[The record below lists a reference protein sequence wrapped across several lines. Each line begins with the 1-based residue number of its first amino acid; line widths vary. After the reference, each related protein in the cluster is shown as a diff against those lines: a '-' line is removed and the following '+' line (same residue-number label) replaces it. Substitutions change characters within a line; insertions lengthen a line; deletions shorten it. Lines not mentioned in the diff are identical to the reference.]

1 MPYETPQLPY
11 SLDALEP
18 YVSTQTMDCHY
29 NGHHKAYVNNLNKA
43 LADHPELAAK
53 SPEELI
59 RNLAAVP
66 EKIRTAVRNNGGGHV
81 NHSMF
86 WKMMASRAGGEPSE
100 KLLEA
105 LSATFGSFA
114 EFQGKFEAA
123 GLGRFGSGW
132 VWLVRNPSGLLEVI
146 STPNQDSPLMEG
158 GHPLLGCDVWEH
170 AYYLKYQFRRGDWL
184 KAFWNVVN
192 WREVEERFHAKGA

>member
-1 MPYETPQLPY
+1 MAYEIPQLPY
-11 SLDALEP
+11 ALDALEP
-18 YVSTQTMDCHY
+18 YVNTLTMDCHY
-29 NGHHKAYVNNLNKA
+29 NGHHKAYVANLNKA
-43 LADHPELAAK
+43 LADFPELAAK

-59 RNLAAVP
+59 GNLSALP

-86 WKMMASRAGGEPSE
+86 WKMMAPRAGGEPSGRV
-100 KLLEA
+100 LEA
-105 LSATFGSFA
+105 LASSFGSFSD
-114 EFQGKFEAA
+114 FQGKFEAA

-132 VWLVRNPSGLLEVI
+132 VWLVRTAAGSLEVT

-158 GHPLLGCDVWEH
+158 GYPLLGCDVWEH

-184 KAFWNVVN
+184 KAFWNLVN
-192 WREVEERFHAKGA
+192 WSEVERRFESKAA

>member
-1 MPYETPQLPY
+1 MAYETPQLPY

-18 YVSTQTMDCHY
+18 YINTLTMDCHY

-43 LADHPELAAK
+43 LADYPDLAAK

-59 RNLAAVP
+59 RDLAAVP

-86 WKMMASRAGGEPSE
+86 WKMMAPRAGGEPSG
-100 KLLEA
+100 KLLET
-105 LSATFGSFA
+105 LKSGFGGFA
-114 EFQGKFEAA
+114 EFQAKFEAA
-123 GLGRFGSGW
+123 GLARFGSGW
-132 VWLVRNPSGLLEVI
+132 VWLVRNPAGALEI
-146 STPNQDSPLMEG
+146 TSTPNQDNPLMEG
-158 GHPLLGCDVWEH
+158 NYPLLGCDVWEH

-184 KAFWNVVN
+184 KAFWSVVN
-192 WREVEERFHAKGA
+192 WREIEHRFETKAA

>member
-1 MPYETPQLPY
+1 MAYEIAALPY

-18 YVSTQTMDCHY
+18 YVTTMTMDCHY

-43 LADHPELAAK
+43 LADYPELAAK
-53 SPEELI
+53 SPEALI
-59 RNLAAVP
+59 RNLDGVP

-86 WKMMASRAGGEPSE
+86 WKMMAPRAGGAPSG

-105 LSATFGSFA
+105 LTTAFGGFG

-123 GLGRFGSGW
+123 GLARFGSGW
-132 VWLVRNPSGLLEVI
+132 VWLVRNPAGALEVT

-158 GHPLLGCDVWEH
+158 NYPLLGCDVWEH

-184 KAFWNVVN
+184 KAFWSVVN
-192 WREVEERFHAKGA
+192 WPEIEHRFETKAA

>member
-1 MPYETPQLPY
+1 MAYEIPQLPY
-11 SLDALEP
+11 PLEALEP
-18 YVSTQTMDCHY
+18 YVSTMTMDCHY

-59 RNLAAVP
+59 RNLSAVP

-86 WKMMASRAGGEPSE
+86 WKMMAPRAGGEPSG
-100 KLLEA
+100 KLLQA
-105 LSATFGSFA
+105 LQSAFGSFA

-132 VWLVRNPSGLLEVI
+132 VWLVRNPSGGLEI
-146 STPNQDSPLMEG
+146 TSTPNQDSPLMEG
-158 GHPLLGCDVWEH
+158 GYPLLGCDVWEH

-184 KAFWNVVN
+184 KAFWSIVN
-192 WREVEERFHAKGA
+192 WTEVERRLDAKGT

>member
-1 MPYETPQLPY
+1 MAYETPQLPY

-18 YVSTQTMDCHY
+18 YVNTMTMDCHY

-43 LADHPELAAK
+43 LADYPDLAAK

-59 RNLAAVP
+59 RDLASVP

-86 WKMMASRAGGEPSE
+86 WKMMAPRVGGAPSG
-100 KLLEA
+100 KLHEVLK
-105 LSATFGSFA
+105 STFGSFA

-123 GLGRFGSGW
+123 GLARFGSGW
-132 VWLVRNPSGLLEVI
+132 VWLVRNPAGALEVM
-146 STPNQDSPLMEG
+146 STPNQDCPLMERSY
-158 GHPLLGCDVWEH
+158 PLLGCDVWEH

-184 KAFWNVVN
+184 KAFWNLVN
-192 WREVEERFHAKGA
+192 WPEIEHRFEASGA